1 MKENV
6 TLAKHVRLITDINQK
21 RQALT
26 HKSFNEIY
34 PEDQSPNSKD
44 QNKELATKTHSSQPP
59 MENPMENLAINENAF
74 EHLVNER
81 NTPGT
86 QDSKT
91 LTDVFNQQAKILEN
105 QDAMKAQLSEIFQ
118 TEKGLLTFCQ
128 DLCEN
133 KVNLSNM
140 EALGLRQGVSTFRIN
155 ESNQEEIHLG
165 RGVWLLKEKYDTA
178 ERNAVGTFA
187 KFVRNLAVAV
197 FGKETLAQSSVSGK
211 SGPRSQDKDN
221 EGGRLALSSTKL
233 LALNGMYIKI
243 VHARVK

>member
-1 MKENV
+1 
-6 TLAKHVRLITDINQK
+6 
-21 RQALT
+21 
-26 HKSFNEIY
+26 
-34 PEDQSPNSKD
+34 
-44 QNKELATKTHSSQPP
+44 
-59 MENPMENLAINENAF
+59 MENPMENLAINENPF
-74 EHLVNER
+74 EHLR

-105 QDAMKAQLSEIFQ
+105 QDAMKAQLSEIVR

-140 EALGLRQGVSTFRIN
+140 EALGLRQGVGTFRIN
-155 ESNQEEIHLG
+155 ESNQEENHLG

-187 KFVRNLAVAV
+187 KFIRNLAVAV
-197 FGKETLAQSSVSGK
+197 FGKETLAQSSVSQ
-211 SGPRSQDKDN
+211 SLERRHLRVIRVILNRDKI
-221 EGGRLALSSTKL
+221 GLS
-233 LALNGMYIKI
+233 
-243 VHARVK
+243 ARMLTNQN